1 MTGAQSPTVISTT
14 GKIHQTYLTTTGRLL
29 TVCTNY
35 PVPVDGNGGW
45 AECLTTDVDHNPE
58 RLCRRCFG

>member
-1 MTGAQSPTVISTT
+1 MTGASSPAMISTT
-14 GKIHQTYLTTTGRLL
+14 GKIHQTYLTRTGRLL

-45 AECLTTDVDHNPE
+45 SEALSTDAGHNPE
-58 RLCRRCFG
+58 WLCKRCFG